1 MYSYDTYLDLDQR
14 DGKEMEKVLMIEHF
28 LPGNTY
34 TYELVKELQKLTAV
48 DMLCKSNAGV
58 RSDIKKQ
65 SCLLYPDRTNKFI
78 APFVYAKSLLSL
90 RNRVYSSYY
99 DVIHVQTFKR
109 ASTEI
114 PIYAS
119 SRRKATLVHT
129 VHNVLPHEASEADV
143 QLYKRFYDACDALIT
158 HNEHSKKLLIEEFA
172 ILEEKI
178 TVIPHGI
185 YGSVKKLTKEA
196 EDGKTHFLMFG
207 MIREYKGVDILLKA
221 IALIPKEIRE
231 QCVFTIA
238 GRQYKNQHSVDYK
251 KMASDLGIS
260 NAVEFILERI
270 PDEDIPQLF
279 GKADACLFPYKQIYG
294 SGALLMAYTYLKP
307 VIASDVPVFCEE
319 TENGAAGLLF
329 RSEDPGSLA
338 NALVVFVEKKTD
350 ERRTYSR
357 NIYSLVET
365 KYNWK
370 SSAQKTSQLYETIAS
385 ENVR

>member
-1 MYSYDTYLDLDQR
+1 
-14 DGKEMEKVLMIEHF
+14 MEKVLMIEHF

-34 TYELVKELQKLTAV
+34 TYELVKELQKFTSV

-58 RSDIKKQ
+58 RSEIKTQ
-65 SCLLYPDRTNKFI
+65 NCLLYPDGTNKFI
-78 APFVYAKSLLSL
+78 APFVYAKSLMSL
-90 RNRVYSSYY
+90 RSRVYSSDY

-114 PIYAS
+114 PIYS
-119 SRRKATLVHT
+119 NSRRKAALVHT
-129 VHNVLPHEASEADV
+129 IHNVFPHEASEADK
-143 QLYKRFYDACDALIT
+143 QLYKRFYDECDALIT
-158 HNEHSKKLLIEEFA
+158 HNEYSKKMLIEEFE
-172 ILEEKI
+172 IPNEKV

-185 YGSVKKLTKEA
+185 YGSVQNLTKET

-221 IALIPKEIRE
+221 IALIPKDIRE

-238 GRQYKNQHSVDYK
+238 GRQYKNQHSVDYE
-251 KMASDLGIS
+251 KMAADLGIS
-260 NAVEFILERI
+260 DAVEFILERI

-279 GKADACLFPYKQIYG
+279 SKADACLFPYKQIYG

-307 VIASDVPVFCEE
+307 VITSDVPVFCEE

-329 RSEDPGSLA
+329 RSEDPRSLA

-350 ERRTYSR
+350 ERRAYSR
-357 NIYSLVET
+357 NIHSLVET

-370 SSAQKTSQLYETIAS
+370 SSAQQTSQLYKMIAS
-385 ENVR
+385 KNLK